1 LTSRKEI
8 DEIDIKIIK
17 RLLANSRTSFAEIA
31 KECGVSTLTIR
42 NRFEQLKKVGIING
56 TALIVQSSAFGI
68 EGALDTLIA
77 VDPNQL
83 EQFIKYAQ
91 NLTQE
96 KEIFA
101 CSQVKFSERHNVT
114 ITIFVRNT
122 SKIQQ
127 IVETLKRHPAVLYLE
142 TKTWTFIKNSPQ
154 NLDLQSYRAGAMH
167 G

>member
-8 DEIDIKIIK
+8 DEIDITIIK

-31 KECGVSTLTIR
+31 KECGLSTLTIK
-42 NRFEQLKKVGIING
+42 NRFERLKKVGIING

-91 NLTQE
+91 NLAQE
-96 KEIFA
+96 KEIFVL
-101 CSQVKFSERHNVT
+101 SQVKFSEWYNIT

-122 SKIQQ
+122 SRIQKI
-127 IVETLKRHPAVLYLE
+127 IERLKRYPAVLDLK
-142 TKTWTFIKNSPQ
+142 TKTWTFIKSSPQ
-154 NLDLQSYRAGAMH
+154 NLDLQSYSAGATL